1 MSATS
6 TKVNLGTGKLGPPP
20 PLPSKVKKW
29 DNFGNFRS
37 IKLEFAMQVP
47 FTHPHVAVTFG
58 NDPTIFSQTNLTY
71 QKVAY
76 SKIFKLP

>member
-6 TKVNLGTGKLGPPP
+6 TKGNLGTGKLGPPP

-47 FTHPHVAVTFG
+47 FTHPHAAVTFG